1 MFFLFS
7 LLVLCLPLTKV
18 GFLSEL
24 PAKPLHGLS
33 QDGLGLGVA
42 RPLLLAPHTGH
53 GVHHAHLGSG
63 GCQEKR
69 PVNHQGE
76 GGRQVKPHVLKYIVT
91 YSTGAGMSTI

>member
-7 LLVLCLPLTKV
+7 LLPLCLLLTKV

-33 QDGLGLGVA
+33 QDGLSLGVA

-63 GCQEKR
+63 GCKEKR
-69 PVNHQGE
+69 PVNQPNND
-76 GGRQVKPHVLKYIVT
+76 GRQVTPNI
-91 YSTGAGMSTI
+91 